1 LRRLTFLTPS
11 CGGWEAF
18 PSDVDREEKRVT
30 HGNEQ
35 LAARKE
41 SERRSLTSTT
51 PIREDSQTGTA
62 TLFGSGVPA
71 FIQTASRV
79 PQHLVAPAGPQNLLV
94 KP

>member
-11 CGGWEAF
+11 CGGWEAL

-41 SERRSLTSTT
+41 VRKEKLDFNDPNQRR
-51 PIREDSQTGTA
+51 
-62 TLFGSGVPA
+62 
-71 FIQTASRV
+71 
-79 PQHLVAPAGPQNLLV
+79 H
-94 KP
+94 